1 MKTNYHT
8 HNFRCNHAIGNVE
21 DYIKIAIEEGFD
33 EIGISDHLPHPGKD
47 IDNQS
52 RMTYEEIPEYF
63 SEIDHAIKKYGDKI
77 SIKKGIE
84 GEYFEDFKWFY
95 EELKQDYN
103 IDYMILGVHF
113 FPYEGQWF
121 YVGHIDFT
129 PEVLK
134 VYVDHVIK
142 SMESGL
148 FRYIAHPDLFGIS
161 YRDWDEHAIK
171 QSRRIFEAA
180 NRLNMPLE
188 INVNGMNRSKVEYN
202 NGTRYQYPIKDFW
215 ELAKEYNVKV
225 IVGIDAHSPD
235 NMRNLSKGID
245 FAKEIGLDVIDHLEF

>member
-8 HNFRCNHAIGNVE
+8 HNLRCNHAIGSVE

-47 IDNQS
+47 IDNKC
-52 RMTYEEIPEYF
+52 RMSYEEVPSYF
-63 SEIDHAIKKYGDKI
+63 REIDASIKKYGDKI

-84 GEYFEDFKWFY
+84 AEYFEDLKWFY
-95 EELKQDYN
+95 EELEQEYKV
-103 IDYMILGVHF
+103 DYMILGVHF
-113 FPYEGQWF
+113 FPYKGQWV
-121 YVGHIDFT
+121 YVGHLDFT
-129 PEVLK
+129 PEILK
-134 VYVDHVIK
+134 TYVDYVIK

-148 FRYIAHPDLFGIS
+148 FRYLAHPDLFGMNYIN
-161 YRDWDEHAIK
+161 WDEHAIK
-171 QSRRIFEAA
+171 QSKRILEAA
-180 NRLNMPLE
+180 NRLDIPLE
-188 INVNGMNRSKVEYN
+188 INVNGINKSKVKYN
-202 NGTRYQYPIKDFW
+202 NGVRYQYPIKEFW

-235 NMRNLSKGID
+235 NMKNLSRGLE